1 MIHRNVPLILSSL
14 AAFLFWPAMLIIG
27 ELRPEYSQ
35 MTKAVS
41 ELGVIDAPY
50 AAIFNTLGFFVPGV
64 LLAACGAKLSY
75 SIYPQKSSLWWLLT
89 VSGVCFAGT
98 AIPAEMIDG
107 SFDMDS
113 VLTQTHMIMVLGSGF
128 LWIIAIFIAHKCVS
142 ESHEW
147 QQFKGVIIVLSL
159 VCFLL
164 VLANPFSGLL
174 PITAAL
180 GQRIAFVGYFLWF
193 LVMSILEARIKNN
206 RSSG

>member
-1 MIHRNVPLILSSL
+1 
-14 AAFLFWPAMLIIG
+14 MLIIG

-64 LLAACGAKLSY
+64 LLAACGAKLSH

-89 VSGVCFAGT
+89 VSGVCFAGA

-128 LWIIAIFIAHKCVS
+128 LWIIAISIAHKRVS